1 MVTKEMID
9 TALERSAFEE
19 TKHDMAKVAL
29 KGFLCVTFGY
39 TAYKLGRA
47 TISQQL
53 PEPRRFV
60 VNQVKKALSG
70 IIN

>member
-9 TALERSAFEE
+9 TVIQRSALEE
-19 TKHDMAKVAL
+19 TKHDVAKVAL
-29 KGFLCVTFGY
+29 KGLMCVTFGY

-60 VNQVKKALSG
+60 VNKVKKALSG